1 MSGHKT
7 LTVGARRYAM
17 LILALVYMFN
27 FIDRQILAILLPAI
41 RDEFQVGDT
50 VLGLLTGPAFAMFYI
65 TLGIP
70 IAQLADRWNRRNLV
84 AAALAVWS
92 GMTALSGLAMNIWQ
106 LTLARIG
113 VGIGEAGCSPPAHS
127 MIADY
132 YPPEQR
138 SFAMGFYTLGI
149 SMGIMI
155 AYLAG
160 GWVVENHGWRQAF
173 FIVGLPGLILA
184 AIVRF
189 TVVEPQR
196 GASEDRVDTGS
207 KPSLAEVLRFLLGR
221 RSFVHMGV
229 AAGLSSFVGY
239 AVVIFFPS
247 FVDRSFDMGPAE
259 LGFWLGIIVGIAGGA
274 GYFGGGLIADRL
286 GRRSRRKSFN
296 FLAASMLLSMPCYV
310 TVFLAPS
317 AGWALVMLVLPTGLA
332 NFYLPTVLAQAQSL
346 VSLRMRAVASAVVL
360 LLINTIGLA
369 CGPLLTG
376 MLSDALEP
384 TFGVESMRYSLL
396 IVCVAILP
404 WAGWHYVLAG
414 RSIDADLAR
423 ASEND

>member
-1 MSGHKT
+1 MT

-138 SFAMGFYTLGI
+138 SIAMGFYTLGI

-396 IVCVAILP
+396 IVGVVILP

>member
-1 MSGHKT
+1 MT

-138 SFAMGFYTLGI
+138 SIAMGFYTLGI

-396 IVCVAILP
+396 IVGVVILP
-404 WAGWHYVLAG
+404 WAGWHFVLAG